1 MPRSKKPKLS
11 EPQQPTSSAL
21 SLKDALRL
29 LRPRSLELQVVIQ
42 AAERQL
48 DDQLRASWYQACHAP
63 DVFKARRKGVDEAF
77 RRLEALL
84 TEPER

>member
-1 MPRSKKPKLS
+1 
-11 EPQQPTSSAL
+11 
-21 SLKDALRL
+21 
-29 LRPRSLELQVVIQ
+29 VIQ

-48 DDQLRASWYQACHAP
+48 DDQLRASWYQACQAP